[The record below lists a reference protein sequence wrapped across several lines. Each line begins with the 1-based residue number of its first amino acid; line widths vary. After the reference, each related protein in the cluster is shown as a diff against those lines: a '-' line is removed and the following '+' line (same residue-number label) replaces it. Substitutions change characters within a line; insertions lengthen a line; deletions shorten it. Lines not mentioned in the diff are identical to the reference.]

1 MIEIKEI
8 NNLLTLDQAALK
20 VYQRVVKGP
29 YKGCV
34 VIIDTTIS
42 GVFMLTVLGMGTAP
56 IIEIKAAW
64 ELRDMWVRPLKASD
78 SFTIELQMEQ
88 A

>member
-1 MIEIKEI
+1 
-8 NNLLTLDQAALK
+8 
-20 VYQRVVKGP
+20 
-29 YKGCV
+29 
-34 VIIDTTIS
+34 
-42 GVFMLTVLGMGTAP
+42 MLTVLGMGTAP